1 MQVMSFDQAEQKT
14 IDSHL
19 KPFLKWAGGKRQLL
33 PVLMQ
38 YLPPGFHNYYEPFIG
53 AGAMLLGIQPRQAV
67 FNDLNHELITTYRV
81 IQKQPE
87 ELIRQLK
94 KHLNKKSIS
103 IENQIKITHE
113 SLLPLIK

>member
-1 MQVMSFDQAEQKT
+1 MQVMSLEQAEQT
-14 IDSHL
+14 TDSHL

-38 YLPPGFHNYYEPFIG
+38 YLPPGFHTYYEPFIG
-53 AGAMLLGIQPRQAV
+53 AGALLMGLKPRQAV
-67 FNDLNHELITTYRV
+67 LNDLNHELITCYKV

-94 KHLNKKSIS
+94 KASKQLRVFLCSARYGS
-103 IENQIKITHE
+103 
-113 SLLPLIK
+113 